1 MKSKCFF
8 QRDFRF
14 LSLSFTFIL
23 LFSWASIF
31 YFLLVRVRKTW
42 FVATNTAGKR
52 PTSGEKYQ
60 LVSCNTVS
68 NSGHW
73 LGRNKQVMAFFR
85 CRPTF
90 LQHVGCK
97 KAIRKN
103 QYVFM
108 KCFVCFAVLAQ
119 HRIMQT
125 WILIAQQAAVW
136 YLHGGKYGSSLAVMV
151 AGCTGEPC
159 LWTVIPNQDER
170 LRGWWWRRGGPH
182 WWDERGDVALTKD
195 ECLVLSGWQPQ

>member
-31 YFLLVRVRKTW
+31 NFLLVRVRKT
-42 FVATNTAGKR
+42 FGLSLQT
-52 PTSGEKYQ
+52 GEKCQ

-170 LRGWWWRRGGPH
+170 LRGW
-182 WWDERGDVALTKD
+182 
-195 ECLVLSGWQPQ
+195 